1 MEKNTGRQNHFGAGL
16 ALLAA
21 AACLCVKGLRQV
33 EDRLKQ
39 KTEKKS

>member
-1 MEKNTGRQNHFGAGL
+1 MEKNTGRQNHFGTGL

-33 EDRLKQ
+33 EDRLKE